1 MPRLFKFRANIAAL
15 LKVTDVAAGQ
25 EHTVIYLSPSNHI
38 VSKGRTEIPLR
49 SFPLPEA
56 VKIAISEYFEEVFML
71 MPEHRTAYIA
81 KYTPWE
87 LEVPDEIAADKVD

>member
-1 MPRLFKFRANIAAL
+1 MPRLFKFRATIAAM
-15 LKVTDVAAGQ
+15 LKVEDVAGGQ
-25 EHTVIYLSPSNHI
+25 EHVVIYLSPSTHI

-71 MPEHRTAYIA
+71 PADQRQAYIA

-87 LEVPDEIAADKVD
+87 LEVPDEIAADEVD